1 MSLNAKKAPKTGGGE
16 KSIGSQEA
24 LEPGTYPARVVSIID
39 LGLQPQ
45 RPYQGQEKPPK
56 QEIKITYELLD
67 EFCLDEK
74 GEDMEDKPRWVSE
87 DIPFN
92 NLDVDLAKSTKR
104 YNALDPEGAL
114 DGDFTLLLG
123 LPCLVTLNATQG
135 KGKNSD
141 RTFNNVTTISQMRAK
156 DVKKA
161 AELVNEAKF
170 FSCGEPDLDVFRSL
184 PEFQQD
190 KIKSNLEYNGSV
202 LQKLLS
208 PSKGE
213 EPEQEPDVPEEPEAA
228 PKKTKPASKKAVIE
242 DEEEDDGEW

>member
-1 MSLNAKKAPKTGGGE
+1 MSLNAKKAPKAGGN
-16 KSIGSQEA
+16 KDIVAQEA
-24 LEPGTYPARVVSIID
+24 LEAGTYPARVVSIID

-67 EFCLDEK
+67 EFCLDEA
-74 GEDMEDKPRWVSE
+74 GEEIEDKPRWVSE

-104 YNALDPEGAL
+104 YNALDPDGSL
-114 DGDFTLLLG
+114 DGDFTQLLG

-161 AELVNEAKF
+161 AELVNEPKF
-170 FSCGEPDLDVFRSL
+170 FSCSEPDLEIFRSL
-184 PEFQQD
+184 PEFQQN
-190 KIKSNLEYNGSV
+190 KIKDNLEYNGSV

-213 EPEQEPDVPEEPEAA
+213 EPEQEPDLPEGDEAA
-228 PKKTKPASKKAVIE
+228 PKKTKPASKKAIVE
-242 DEEEDDGEW
+242 DEEEDDDKW